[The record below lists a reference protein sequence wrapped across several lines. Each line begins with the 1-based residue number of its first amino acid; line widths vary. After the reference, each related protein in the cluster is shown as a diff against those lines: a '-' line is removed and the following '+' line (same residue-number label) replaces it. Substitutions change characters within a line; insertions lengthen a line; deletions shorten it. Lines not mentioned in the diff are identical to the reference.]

1 VEGERHE
8 FLPPKPPGPE
18 PELGQRP
25 AAEPRPPAPAPA
37 WQPPA
42 QSSPPPQGAA
52 APGWGSGPAR
62 VEPDNGPAVAGF
74 VLSLVGGGLLIV
86 SAGLSSVISVG
97 CSIFGIVYSLKGKRK
112 VEAGETTRNRGL
124 AQAGFVIGIVSLV
137 LAVIATIVWII
148 VVVALATD
156 DDFRRDFE
164 DELDDDNTIT
174 AAVRVVSA
182 AARLLVA

>member
-1 VEGERHE
+1 VEGERRE

-18 PELGQRP
+18 PELGERP
-25 AAEPRPPAPAPA
+25 AAEPRPPSRAPE

-42 QSSPPPQGAA
+42 QSTAQPAPSTPPWGYAQPQ
-52 APGWGSGPAR
+52 

-86 SAGLSSVISVG
+86 SAGISSLISVG
-97 CSIFGIVYSLKGKRK
+97 CSIFGIVYSLKGKRR

-137 LAVIATIVWII
+137 LSVIATVIWTIVI
-148 VVVALATD
+148 VMLATD
-156 DDFRRDFE
+156 EDFRQDFE
-164 DELDDDNTIT
+164 DELDEDNTIT
-174 AAVRVVSA
+174 ALVRIVAA
-182 AARLLVA
+182 AARGLAA